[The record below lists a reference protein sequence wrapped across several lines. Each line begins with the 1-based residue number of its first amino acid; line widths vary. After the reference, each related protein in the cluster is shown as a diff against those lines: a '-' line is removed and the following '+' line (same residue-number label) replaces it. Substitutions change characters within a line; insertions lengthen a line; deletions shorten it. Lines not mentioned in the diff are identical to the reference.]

1 MKYGWECIAGVG
13 YQKASLP
20 NSSISNGGTSLC
32 KSTLLLPWT
41 QSTQNFRTL
50 IHLTGSLQSA
60 NPLKVPPY
68 VEGNSPSRK
77 LFRDLVLRPCHTP
90 KFHKALKGEAAVRFL
105 VRAAAASVRGSLV
118 CLAFLQDGEASVL
131 TSGTVVRSDGIV
143 ATSTDCLR
151 HLKGTKYKIGVNILG
166 HPGKYKGVLL
176 HTDFLSKIAFV
187 KILCRQQLQVPEC
200 GNLDSVQE
208 GDEVVAAGCAR
219 AYKDVPDASDI
230 ILATLRCNHFTGGAL
245 VSEYGGVLG
254 VIRRIRVFETQAT
267 PIEDVLNWDIPQLV
281 DSAAAMD
288 AEYTALSNSNSLDWF
303 TSIRELVLRPHLTPK
318 LHQVVKGEAAVRCL
332 TKPAAISVSGSLVCL
347 AFLQDGEA
355 PVITSG
361 TVVRSDGI
369 VATSTECLKH
379 LKGTEFKIGVKIL
392 GRPGKY
398 KGVLLH
404 TDFLSKIAF
413 VKILCH
419 QRLKVPECRNL
430 DSERKGDEVVAAG
443 CARAYSNWTS
453 TPPAY
458 SLGLFSEY
466 GGVLGVIRRIH
477 ISKTVSETQA
487 TPIEDVLKYL
497 EYFEKQGEQA
507 KDMEGA

>member
-1 MKYGWECIAGVG
+1 M
-13 YQKASLP
+13 ASQASHSSYSARTTEL
-20 NSSISNGGTSLC
+20 NS
-32 KSTLLLPWT
+32 KLLPEFT
-41 QSTQNFRTL
+41 IPASTQRPSEL
-50 IHLTGSLQSA
+50 QCHQECEHLW
-60 NPLKVPPY
+60 
-68 VEGNSPSRK
+68 R
-77 LFRDLVLRPCHTP
+77 
-90 KFHKALKGEAAVRFL
+90 
-105 VRAAAASVRGSLV
+105 
-118 CLAFLQDGEASVL
+118 
-131 TSGTVVRSDGIV
+131 
-143 ATSTDCLR
+143 
-151 HLKGTKYKIGVNILG
+151 
-166 HPGKYKGVLL
+166 
-176 HTDFLSKIAFV
+176 
-187 KILCRQQLQVPEC
+187 
-200 GNLDSVQE
+200 
-208 GDEVVAAGCAR
+208 
-219 AYKDVPDASDI
+219 
-230 ILATLRCNHFTGGAL
+230 
-245 VSEYGGVLG
+245 
-254 VIRRIRVFETQAT
+254 
-267 PIEDVLNWDIPQLV
+267 WDIPQLV

-458 SLGLFSEY
+458 SLGLFSSIDDDVENAQSHNARTSGRHFTGGALVSEY